1 MLSKKFDLVDCRYF
15 NLMNIREEIVWHEAL
30 WSWGLHRHIGY
41 IGYVLLI
48 KSFRWLWFYWVV
60 VYFIL
65 VRLSF
70 FPSFYFCFVSFSS
83 LSLYSP
89 LVPALTPFPLP
100 HFHFLFL
107 ILPSL
112 SSSFSLFLCH
122 SFSLS
127 PARVPLLFSSILSFY
142 LLTPVSP
149 NYPTSVLLSFSH
161 SLRSVIDTKCY
172 ILWISWRSSICV
184 NVDCCFKV
192 ISGKIISCMI
202 FSLILH
208 VKYYMYLT
216 F

>member
-83 LSLYSP
+83 PSLYSP

-107 ILPSL
+107 ILPFSFL
-112 SSSFSLFLCH
+112 SSSVTPFLFPPQASLF
-122 SFSLS
+122 SFLPSCPFIFLPLSLPTIPPQFS
-127 PARVPLLFSSILSFY
+127 FLFPIAWGLS
-142 LLTPVSP
+142 LIP
-149 NYPTSVLLSFSH
+149 
-161 SLRSVIDTKCY
+161 SVIYCE
-172 ILWISWRSSICV
+172 
-184 NVDCCFKV
+184 
-192 ISGKIISCMI
+192 
-202 FSLILH
+202 
-208 VKYYMYLT
+208 
-216 F
+216 